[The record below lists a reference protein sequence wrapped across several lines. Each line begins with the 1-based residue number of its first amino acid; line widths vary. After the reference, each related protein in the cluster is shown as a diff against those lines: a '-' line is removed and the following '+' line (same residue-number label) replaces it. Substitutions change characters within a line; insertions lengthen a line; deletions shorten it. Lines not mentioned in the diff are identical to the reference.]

1 MNWQPGAL
9 LTLQT
14 ERLELRSMCRED
26 VSETFTD
33 WLADPQVMLGL
44 NMPQRRMSRAQAVR
58 WVLEFDNRNRFFLG
72 IHVRPNGPLIGFFTV
87 QCETQTR
94 CAETAVVVGDK
105 AWWGKNVV
113 LEARTALLDFLFDDM
128 QLHKVL
134 GRPHGRN
141 FASIFNYKAMGF
153 RCEAVLREQLL
164 AIQDQSRLD
173 QLVFGILRSEWQAR
187 KAQREVVPA

>member
-1 MNWQPGAL
+1 MSWQPGAL

-14 ERLELRSMCRED
+14 ERLTLRSMCRED
-26 VSETFTD
+26 VTEAFTD
-33 WLADPQVMLGL
+33 WLADPEVMLGL

-58 WVLEFDNRNRFFLG
+58 WVLDFDNRSRFFLG
-72 IHVRPNGPLIGFFTV
+72 IHVRPDGPLIGFFTV
-87 QCETQTR
+87 HCDPHTL

-113 LEARTALLDFLFDDM
+113 REARAALLDFLFEDM
-128 QLHKVL
+128 HLHKVL

-173 QLVFGILRSEWQAR
+173 QLVFGMLRTEWQAR
-187 KAQREVVPA
+187 RARAHTP